1 MEYLFVHDKD
11 YGGWWL
17 KIDNVDQLIDYH
29 QKTSS
34 WCEGALNM
42 YLNGKSPQN
51 MSFEERM
58 ELTASG
64 DKDWQYLQAALIMA
78 ERNKG
83 TILDGFRGLIIEAG
97 MSELKNIQKYGA
109 CYFNCVGGHTFGVEY
124 DMFCRRKE
132 LVFPNYNVSDIRIKQ
147 FENGEHFYAY
157 IGDTQVKDKYNNM
170 KWNTRNEAYE
180 AAYASLRVN
189 MAS

>member
-1 MEYLFVHDKD
+1 
-11 YGGWWL
+11 
-17 KIDNVDQLIDYH
+17 
-29 QKTSS
+29 
-34 WCEGALNM
+34 
-42 YLNGKSPQN
+42 
-51 MSFEERM
+51 
-58 ELTASG
+58 
-64 DKDWQYLQAALIMA
+64 MA

-97 MSELKNIQKYGA
+97 MSELKNIQKYGV

>member
-64 DKDWQYLQAALIMA
+64 NKDWQYLQAALIMA
-78 ERNKG
+78 ERNK
-83 TILDGFRGLIIEAG
+83 
-97 MSELKNIQKYGA
+97 GA

>member
-1 MEYLFVHDKD
+1 
-11 YGGWWL
+11 
-17 KIDNVDQLIDYH
+17 
-29 QKTSS
+29 
-34 WCEGALNM
+34 
-42 YLNGKSPQN
+42 

-64 DKDWQYLQAALIMA
+64 NKDWQYLQAALIMA

-97 MSELKNIQKYGA
+97 MSELKNIQ
-109 CYFNCVGGHTFGVEY
+109 NTFGVEY